1 MKLHRMGEISVKAS
15 KWRVAEEQLREA
27 LDILDMDKE
36 QKANVI
42 IDKAEILEVP
52 RAMSG
57 ISEAPLHPFSSSS
70 LDSCL

>member
-1 MKLHRMGEISVKAS
+1 MKAS

-27 LDILDMDKE
+27 LNILDMDKE

-42 IDKAEILEVP
+42 IDRAEILEVP

-57 ISEAPLHPFSSSS
+57 ISKAPLHPFSSSS